1 LALRTLQ
8 DNPILLLVVALPLV
22 YLAFQYGG
30 RLLIH
35 YRLTDRSLL
44 VLLFWI
50 VPVSRTRYE
59 TVEEI
64 RAPPRA
70 PSLRDAVVLRLPN
83 RLWNPVGTILILRKG
98 MLPLQIT
105 PGDPKA
111 FVQELRRGVYE
122 ETGRWP
128 LVS

>member
-1 LALRTLQ
+1 MLQ
-8 DNPILLLVVALPLV
+8 DNPNLLLVVALPLV

-35 YRLTDRSLL
+35 YRLTNRSLL
-44 VLLFWI
+44 VLIFWI
-50 VPVSRTRYE
+50 IPVSRTRYE
-59 TVEEI
+59 IVEEI
-64 RAPPRA
+64 RAPPRTA
-70 PSLRDAVVLRLPN
+70 SPRDAIALRLPN
-83 RLWNPVGTILILRKG
+83 RLWSPWGTVLILRKG
-98 MLPLQIT
+98 LLPLQIT

-111 FVQELRRGVYE
+111 FVKALRRGVYE